1 MEKLISVILVF
12 NLSLF
17 GLSVQDK
24 ILLKEKPATIKTM
37 SVTLNCQG
45 PDQCWKSCGF
55 TNSESDAATKN
66 MLSLV
71 DIFRQ
76 CPVLKTISR
85 FDGICDMNGDDRC
98 NTKFGYG
105 LPTTIYF
112 YFKSWSLRK
121 GNEVRCIYEPTQF
134 RFEVNMADTFCSNRF
149 NVFIYSNLYNPTNP
163 AFIEKGMENATVAL
177 RELFDLP
184 GVKGK

>member
-17 GLSVQDK
+17 GLSVQNK

-45 PDQCWKSCGF
+45 PDQYRKSFCF

-66 MLSLV
+66 MLALV
-71 DIFRQ
+71 DVFHQ
-76 CPVLKTISR
+76 CPVLEIISR
-85 FDGICDMNGDDRC
+85 FDGIFDLNGGGWC

-112 YFKSWSLRK
+112 YFKLWSLRK
-121 GNEVRCIYEPTQF
+121 GKEVQLIYEPTQF
-134 RFEVNMADTFCSNRF
+134 RFEV
-149 NVFIYSNLYNPTNP
+149 
-163 AFIEKGMENATVAL
+163 K
-177 RELFDLP
+177 
-184 GVKGK
+184 